1 MEPKIITLENATAN
15 AMSAV
20 EITATCQPVK
30 RGTTLAERWAEFWE
44 NRHIAKLQRQLQTE
58 RQILGSLAERASDK
72 KHEAQLNYGVKLAE
86 IDKWRDS
93 SAATCKH
100 EIAKIEAELAKRGV

>member
-1 MEPKIITLENATAN
+1 MEQKIITIENATAN

-20 EITATCQPVK
+20 EAAAACQPAK

-58 RQILGSLAERASDK
+58 RQILAGLAARASDK
-72 KHEAQLNYGVKLAE
+72 KHEAQLNYGVTLAA
-86 IDKWRDS
+86 IDAWRDS

-100 EIAKIEAELAKRGV
+100 EIAKIEAELAKRGA